1 MAYYGIAI
9 PVGLL
14 NKDSTYLRQPL
25 FWIKSALLISI
36 IGLNNGY
43 YLFPNLIKS
52 IDQYALQIFAY
63 RISSGLKGFVFYLI
77 PILLIKYIF
86 DRKEKHIYGLTSTG
100 FDYKP
105 YLYLLLLI
113 TPFIIGASF
122 QSTFRAQ
129 YPFFKAWRFGEI
141 AGLAVWQTTTIYEIL
156 YGISFIFL
164 EWVFRG
170 ALILGLVVFMGKKTI
185 LPMVA
190 TYAFLHFG
198 KPLPETISSI
208 FGGYILGVIAL
219 YSRSVFGGCLIH
231 IGIAYLM
238 DFSAIVQHYFGQD

>member
-1 MAYYGIAI
+1 M
-9 PVGLL
+9 
-14 NKDSTYLRQPL
+14 NKDSTYLKEPL
-25 FWIKSALLISI
+25 FWVKSILLIGI

-43 YLFPNLIKS
+43 YLFPDMVKS
-52 IDQYALQIFAY
+52 IDQYELQVFAY
-63 RISSGLKGFVFYLI
+63 RIASGLKGFVFYLI
-77 PILLIKYIF
+77 PLLIIKYFF
-86 DRKEKHIYGLTSTG
+86 DRKEKHIYGLTTKG

-122 QSTFRAQ
+122 QSAFRAQ
-129 YPFFKAWRFGEI
+129 YPFFKAWQFGEI
-141 AGLAVWQTTTIYEIL
+141 AGLQVWQTTAIYEVL
-156 YGISFIFL
+156 YGISFVFL

-170 ALILGLVVFMGKKTI
+170 ALILGLAAFMGKKVI

-219 YSRSVFGGCLIH
+219 YSKSVFGGCLIH

-238 DFSAIVQHYFGQD
+238 DFSAIIQHYFGQD